1 MNEQQNN
8 GDLLNIVSILL
19 ALQNLQENRE
29 QTKQND
35 VQAANDKQA
44 KLLTDEMN
52 AIFHR
57 QENSLNHIA
66 TRLFNME
73 KKLDK
78 VLSEGDMHG

>member
-44 KLLTDEMN
+44 RLLIDEIGAKFAEQN
-52 AIFHR
+52 EILDR
-57 QENSLNHIA
+57 IEQ
-66 TRLFNME
+66 
-73 KKLDK
+73 KLDNIIAK
-78 VLSEGDMHG
+78 APKKG

>member
-1 MNEQQNN
+1 MSGQQNN

-44 KLLTDEMN
+44 KLLIDEMN
-52 AIFHR
+52 AKFDE
-57 QENSLNHIA
+57 QN
-66 TRLFNME
+66 
-73 KKLDK
+73 KKLKNIEDK
-78 VLSEGDMHG
+78 INALLVRKGGI

>member
-35 VQAANDKQA
+35 VQTANDKQA
-44 KLLTDEMN
+44 KLLLNEIGAKFNEQNEM
-52 AIFHR
+52 
-57 QENSLNHIA
+57 LNRI
-66 TRLFNME
+66 E
-73 KKLDK
+73 QKLDTILGAK
-78 VLSEGDMHG
+78 LNNG

>member
-35 VQAANDKQA
+35 VQSANDKQA
-44 KLLTDEMN
+44 KLL
-52 AIFHR
+52 
-57 QENSLNHIA
+57 
-66 TRLFNME
+66 
-73 KKLDK
+73 LDK
-78 VLSEGDMHG
+78 INTMFDEQNKTIEYILQKINKIEEKLNG

>member
-35 VQAANDKQA
+35 VQTANDKQA
-44 KLLTDEMN
+44 KLLINEMN
-52 AIFHR
+52 AKFAEQNKMIKRIESKIDNFMKSG
-57 QENSLNHIA
+57 ENL
-66 TRLFNME
+66 
-73 KKLDK
+73 
-78 VLSEGDMHG
+78 

>member
-1 MNEQQNN
+1 MSGQQNN

-44 KLLTDEMN
+44 KLLIDEMN
-52 AIFHR
+52 AKFDE
-57 QENSLNHIA
+57 QN
-66 TRLFNME
+66 
-73 KKLDK
+73 KKLKNIEDK
-78 VLSEGDMHG
+78 INALLVRKRGI

>member
-35 VQAANDKQA
+35 VQTANDKQA
-44 KLLTDEMN
+44 RLLLDEIGAKFAEQN
-52 AIFHR
+52 EILDR
-57 QENSLNHIA
+57 IE
-66 TRLFNME
+66 R
-73 KKLDK
+73 KLDNIIAK
-78 VLSEGDMHG
+78 APKKG